1 MDPIFGW
8 KVFPLLFL
16 VSLAAN
22 LGNGILVEKSD
33 PEDGKELKKVSGYFM
48 TDEGASLNLH
58 CELRKTV
65 KLSADQDRKG
75 LKIENDFEWNFAGFD
90 EVKKG
95 SGEEQFWKLIGTE
108 VERKCNVIQDY
119 ALSQVENEERI
130 LAMPKTDRHIPRFLT
145 HLGPRLNNSFGHVV
159 GALGRVHALFVAT
172 LACFTTCQIAATAND
187 IGRARNF
194 RDCLSFSH
202 FVLSTAPTIYTRL
215 TVRRF

>member
-1 MDPIFGW
+1 MGIGFNHPRDERDLTSEARTGKCTPPLTNSGNCFRPNVLFLVCKLFSVAFSSRKQKVFAKQKKGMGPHFRW
-8 KVFPLLFL
+8 KVFLLLSL
-16 VSLAAN
+16 VAN

-33 PEDGKELKKVSGYFM
+33 PEDGNELKKVSSYFM
-48 TDEGASLNLH
+48 ADEGASLNLH

-65 KLSADQDRKG
+65 KLSAEQDRKG

-130 LAMPKTDRHIPRFLT
+130 LAMPKTDIYLAFL
-145 HLGPRLNNSFGHVV
+145 P
-159 GALGRVHALFVAT
+159 
-172 LACFTTCQIAATAND
+172 IW
-187 IGRARNF
+187 
-194 RDCLSFSH
+194 
-202 FVLSTAPTIYTRL
+202 APD
-215 TVRRF
+215 